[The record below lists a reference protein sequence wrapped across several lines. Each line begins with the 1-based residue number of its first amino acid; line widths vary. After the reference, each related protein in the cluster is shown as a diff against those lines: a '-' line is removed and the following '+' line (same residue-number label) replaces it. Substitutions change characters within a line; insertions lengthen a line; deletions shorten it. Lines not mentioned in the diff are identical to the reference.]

1 MLYITGT
8 PIGNL
13 DDMSYRAIKTLK
25 EADVILCEDTR
36 ITRKLT
42 THFEID
48 TPLKSYHDF
57 NKEEVTESII
67 EDIKNGKTYA
77 LVTDAGMPVI
87 SDPGFEL
94 VSRMKTCLTVLFRQL
109 LRLRWHLSQAESQA
123 MNLPILGFYRRVHRN
138 KERSYL
144 K

>member
-67 EDIKNGKTYA
+67 EDIQNGKTYA
-77 LVTDAGMPVI
+77 LVTDAGMPV
-87 SDPGFEL
+87 SDQMRHH
-94 VSRMKTCLTVLFRQL
+94 VVACLAVINAHARQPVAEMAGCDGDDGNAGGHEGVDDVL
-109 LRLRWHLSQAESQA
+109 
-123 MNLPILGFYRRVHRN
+123 
-138 KERSYL
+138 
-144 K
+144 